1 MDFWDICYSVLEKN
15 SKSLSDSYKRMGNNR
30 DLSDAQR
37 QKAKELSLEYKDKAR
52 EIRERREEYRKNK

>member
-1 MDFWDICYSVLEKN
+1 MDFWDICFSVLEKN